1 MSEQEMELQFGG
13 IVYAPAYSDDGRG
26 KQFLGAI
33 IECSDGGDWIIDYE
47 EQSPFHAF
55 AGRKVVGSGEPYE
68 PPFGQHLFRTRRG
81 QKPRHLHVSSMRLV
95 EVTSDADLVEV
106 GARQDLSGRFERSTS
121 DTGESMLS
129 FVAEKGI
136 TFLVANDPAKMSI
149 GQSVKVCAYPVQPS
163 PLTRRPPG
171 QYLWIICPLSAA
183 DLWKW
188 RGRSRFSQRE

>member
-1 MSEQEMELQFGG
+1 MSEQEKELQFEG
-13 IVYAPAYSDDGRG
+13 IVYAPAYRDGDRG

-68 PPFGQHLFRTRRG
+68 PPFDQHLIRTRRG

-106 GARQDLSGRFERSTS
+106 GARQDLSGRFERATS

-136 TFLVANDPAKMSI
+136 TFLVVSI
-149 GQSVKVCAYPVQPS
+149 TSTSTLAPS
-163 PLTRRPPG
+163 CTDRL
-171 QYLWIICPLSAA
+171 LSR
-183 DLWKW
+183 D
-188 RGRSRFSQRE
+188 S